1 MRRLAAVL
9 AIAALALTGCTSATP
24 APSPT
29 PLAIT
34 DAANLI
40 GFWTVDDS
48 FSDEESILRIDN
60 DEIAEWSECG
70 LRTGQWNARGDLIAL
85 LFTDSQAG
93 CEETV
98 VASYSTVLSM
108 IAPSWRTGSNTF
120 NPIDRGTYELVDV
133 HGELLATLTRGAN
146 PPKVEDVDSS
156 LYAQPVADSD
166 ATARFAKL
174 PAVAA
179 NGADYKIRPGTY
191 TSEGGDA
198 IAEFA
203 QLESEPHISFFENSF
218 SGRDECGNEV
228 DGVWSSEAASIL
240 ILLSDESRSSCESM
254 PLYEWLSNAARV
266 GEPDPGLTL
275 LNGKGKLVV
284 KLDLDLEPEYLTG
297 YRS

>member
-9 AIAALALTGCTSATP
+9 AIAALALTGCTSAPP

-34 DAANLI
+34 DAANLV

-60 DEIAEWSECG
+60 DEIAEWSDCG
-70 LRTGQWNARGDLIAL
+70 VRTGLWNARGDLIAL
-85 LFTDSQAG
+85 LFTEAVVG
-93 CEETV
+93 CADALGAT
-98 VASYSTVLSM
+98 YSTVLSVV
-108 IAPSWRTGSNTF
+108 APTWRTGSNTF
-120 NPIDRGTYELVDV
+120 NAIDRDTYELVSV
-133 HGELLATLTRGAN
+133 HGEVLATLTRGAE
-146 PPKVEDVDSS
+146 PPKVKDVDAD
-156 LYAQPVADSD
+156 LYARPIADSD
-166 ATARFAKL
+166 ATERYAKL
-174 PAVAA
+174 PPVAA
-179 NGADYKIRPGTY
+179 DGADFKIRAGTY
-191 TSEGGDA
+191 TPEGGDA
-198 IAEFA
+198 ITEITQIA
-203 QLESEPHISFFENSF
+203 SEPHISFFENSF

-228 DGVWSSEAASIL
+228 TGAWSSEAASIL